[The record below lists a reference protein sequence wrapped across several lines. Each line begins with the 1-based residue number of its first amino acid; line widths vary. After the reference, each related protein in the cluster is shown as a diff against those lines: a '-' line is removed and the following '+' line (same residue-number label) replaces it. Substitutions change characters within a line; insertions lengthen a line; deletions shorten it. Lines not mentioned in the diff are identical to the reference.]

1 VEHHRLR
8 LNSQSLRQR
17 SNLYPIDSKEEI
29 IASTPNQYLSEQWLF
44 FLENGYLPWWAPKSP
59 TAEDLSLGIYEVLRL
74 PHTTLRE
81 KLLALIHYSK
91 TARIRLAR
99 DVRHQP
105 IFRILLGQSKALTK
119 LYQDWK
125 SVMTTVVQR
134 HQADA
139 TTDKISQVPQD
150 WDYWA
155 RFHLWPALLELPSR
169 HESTSAVTAAFFDS
183 VWPGLNHWSVEKVQ
197 NFTTYWSQKQRQQLL
212 PVIWPKLSQ
221 AAIEYL
227 LVESPLRESTFKK
240 GQTKAE
246 EEVTNREVEGVRT
259 EVPGEDQAVKEVLTN
274 QDIDQRAVEE
284 TFEEGQS
291 IEQPEELTGAIDATT
306 KTPDNNANLEEH
318 QTTKAAQADT
328 NSSSSD
334 PSTDLPRIADREE
347 VDEEKINDMA
357 SAQLSPPEAG
367 EQKTKTAEQ
376 RSEESSMDAL
386 LSSTPDGSSL
396 LDGTTSTSYDESTKA
411 DFPVIALGTTFYTN
425 HAGVV
430 LVHPFLVPLFTEL
443 GYWQNEDFVDELAQQ
458 RAVFLTYYLAT
469 AHTELVEEELVLSK
483 LLCGWPISGP
493 VRLSTPLT
501 TTELREAEELLQA
514 VITHWGAIGKASPA
528 GLREGFFAREGK
540 ISRQEMK
547 WEITVDRKA
556 QDLLLGKLPWGISL
570 IKTPWREELIHV
582 SW

>member
-1 VEHHRLR
+1 MNVTSPSGSYELQQELSRWFQGEASEAISRLLDELLPADLHLRMDELVLDLGRVRDFKVAEYASKAAMLDRLLKTLREEVEHHRLR

-169 HESTSAVTAAFFDS
+169 HQSTSAVTAAFFDS

-197 NFTTYWSQKQRQQLL
+197 NFTAYWSQKQRQQLL

-259 EVPGEDQAVKEVLTN
+259 EAPGEDQAVKEVLTN
-274 QDIDQRAVEE
+274 QDIDQRTVEE

-306 KTPDNNANLEEH
+306 
-318 QTTKAAQADT
+318 
-328 NSSSSD
+328 
-334 PSTDLPRIADREE
+334 
-347 VDEEKINDMA
+347 
-357 SAQLSPPEAG
+357 
-367 EQKTKTAEQ
+367 
-376 RSEESSMDAL
+376 
-386 LSSTPDGSSL
+386 
-396 LDGTTSTSYDESTKA
+396 
-411 DFPVIALGTTFYTN
+411 
-425 HAGVV
+425 
-430 LVHPFLVPLFTEL
+430 
-443 GYWQNEDFVDELAQQ
+443 
-458 RAVFLTYYLAT
+458 
-469 AHTELVEEELVLSK
+469 
-483 LLCGWPISGP
+483 
-493 VRLSTPLT
+493 
-501 TTELREAEELLQA
+501 
-514 VITHWGAIGKASPA
+514 
-528 GLREGFFAREGK
+528 
-540 ISRQEMK
+540 
-547 WEITVDRKA
+547 
-556 QDLLLGKLPWGISL
+556 
-570 IKTPWREELIHV
+570 
-582 SW
+582 